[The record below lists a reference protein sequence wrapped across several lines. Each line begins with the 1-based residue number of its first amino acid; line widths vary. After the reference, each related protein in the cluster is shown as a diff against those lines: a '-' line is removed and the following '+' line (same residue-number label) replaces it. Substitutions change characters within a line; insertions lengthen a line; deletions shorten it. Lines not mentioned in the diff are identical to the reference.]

1 MAQGPNFGSGPYV
14 MRYLWYLSEASHN
27 PEKPLCICEKYQIL
41 PYISNTDVGLKSE
54 VLDWDFFST
63 LGLNPRP
70 IIGVLAQGLPHSL
83 VDVFAESNKTT
94 YIGAAYVKYLE
105 SAGARVV
112 SVLLDQVCILSTYF
126 LNASL
131 KRTIIILI

>member
-1 MAQGPNFGSGPYV
+1 

-112 SVLLDQVCILSTYF
+112 PVLLDQVCILSTYF

-131 KRTIIILI
+131 KQTIMILIWNMEYVLY

>member
-1 MAQGPNFGSGPYV
+1 MG
-14 MRYLWYLSEASHN
+14 E
-27 PEKPLCICEKYQIL
+27 
-41 PYISNTDVGLKSE
+41 KSE
-54 VLDWDFFST
+54 VLDWDLFST

-112 SVLLDQVCILSTYF
+112 PVLLDQVCILSRYL
-126 LNASL
+126 LNASFDL
-131 KRTIIILI
+131 HKNTGFITVSFLTYWLSSYKIIVQHLIISVYLERCLPSQRWLISGV

>member
-1 MAQGPNFGSGPYV
+1 MKNIKYCLT
-14 MRYLWYLSEASHN
+14 YL
-27 PEKPLCICEKYQIL
+27 
-41 PYISNTDVGLKSE
+41 SNTDVGLKSE

-112 SVLLDQVCILSTYF
+112 PVLLDQVCILSIYF

-131 KRTIIILI
+131 KQTIMLLIWNMEYVLY